1 MSRDREIEDIRVWLK
16 FLKEIPHPSD
26 EVKSKI
32 VEVTNL
38 LAEKV
43 K

>member
-1 MSRDREIEDIRVWLK
+1 MSKETEIDDIRVWLK
-16 FLKEIPHPSD
+16 FLNEIPHKT
-26 EVKSKI
+26 EEIRIKI